1 MRRNHWSRF
10 FTLAGGL
17 ALVAGLQP
25 FGAAAQQPKGDV
37 VKTYIESQ
45 SQGRGRPDWVVAAL
59 EQSKAYLR
67 SQGHAQ
73 GISNVDAELTLRNA
87 IQDDL
92 KHTHLR
98 LDQMHNG
105 VPVFGGQLVTQ
116 VVEGDVLSVGGR
128 IFESAH
134 IDTTAK
140 LSPKLATQAAID
152 ALGYRGQF
160 AHTPEAKLMVL
171 PNQDGTEGAT
181 LTYKVELAVEDGTDK
196 TGRYEYFINANNGS
210 VVWSYNNM
218 DTVAA
223 TGSGRSLYSGTVT
236 LNTDNTSG
244 TYYLR
249 DLTRA
254 SMLTYT
260 MRNGT
265 TSGYYLTDTDN
276 VWGTGTNSDEDTAG
290 VDAHFGAAKTWD
302 YYLNIHG
309 RRGIN
314 GNGYTMNSR
323 VHYGNR
329 YNNAFW
335 NGSLMTYG
343 DGDGTQFTPLVSLDV
358 VGHEITHGLTE
369 FTADLTYANESGA
382 ANESF
387 SDIFGTAI
395 EHYTGS
401 VGGRSPDF
409 LIGEDIYTPATAGD
423 ALRNMGNPAAEG
435 DPDHYS
441 KRYIGTGD
449 NGGVHINS
457 GIQNQAF
464 YLLAQGGTNRTS
476 GIAVTSIGRAA
487 AEKIFYRAL
496 TAKLFPS
503 ATFRDVRA
511 KTLESAAELYGAG
524 STQYNATAQAW
535 TAVGVN

>member
-17 ALVAGLQP
+17 ALVAGIQP
-25 FGAAAQQPKGDV
+25 FAAAAQQPQGDL

-45 SQGRGRPDWVVAAL
+45 GQGRPDWVAAAL
-59 EQSKAYLR
+59 EQSKSYLR
-67 SQGHAQ
+67 SQGRAQ
-73 GISNVDAELTLRNA
+73 GVNNADAELTLRNA

-92 KHTHLR
+92 KQTHLR
-98 LDQMHNG
+98 LDQVHNG

-116 VVEGDVLSVGGR
+116 LVEGDVLSVGGR
-128 IFESAH
+128 IYESAR

-140 LSPKLATQAAID
+140 LSPRLATQAAID
-152 ALGYRGQF
+152 ALGYRGEF
-160 AHTPEAKLMVL
+160 AHKPEAKLMVL
-171 PNQDGTEGAT
+171 PNQDGTDGAT
-181 LTYKVELAVEDGTDK
+181 LTYSVTLEVEDGTDK
-196 TGRYEYFINANNGS
+196 TGHYRYFINANTGG
-210 VVWSYNNM
+210 VVWSYNEIDN
-218 DTVAA
+218 VSA

-236 LNTDNTSG
+236 INTDNTSG

-249 DLTRA
+249 DLTRG
-254 SMLTYT
+254 SMQTST

-265 TSGYYLTDTDN
+265 FSSYALTDADN
-276 VWGTGTNSDEDTAG
+276 VWGNGTNSDEDTAG

-302 YYLNIHG
+302 YYLNVHG

-314 GNGYTMNSR
+314 GSGYRMNSR

-335 NGSLMTYG
+335 NGSVMTYG
-343 DGDGTQFTPLVSLDV
+343 DGDGTRFTPLVSLDV

-387 SDIFGTAI
+387 SDIFGSMI
-395 EHYTGS
+395 EYYTGT
-401 VGGRSPDF
+401 VGGRSPDY

-423 ALRNMGNPAAEG
+423 ALRNMSNPAAEG

-441 KRYIGTGD
+441 KRYTGTD
-449 NGGVHINS
+449 DSGGVHINS

-464 YLLAQGGTNRTS
+464 YLLAEGGTNRTS
-476 GIAVTSIGRAA
+476 GIAVTGIGRAA
-487 AEKIFYRAL
+487 AERIFFRAL
-496 TAKLFPS
+496 TVKLFPS
-503 ATFRDVRA
+503 ANFRDVRA

-524 STQYNATAQAW
+524 SAQYNATAQAW

>member
-1 MRRNHWSRF
+1 MRRNYWSRF
-10 FTLAGGL
+10 LTLAGGL
-17 ALVAGLQP
+17 ALVCSLQP
-25 FGAAAQQPKGDV
+25 FGAKAESKGDLIRA
-37 VKTYIESQ
+37 YHEN
-45 SQGRGRPDWVVAAL
+45 QGQARPAWVTEAL
-59 EQSKAYLR
+59 ERSKAYLR
-67 SQGHAQ
+67 QQGNAH
-73 GISNVDAELTLRNA
+73 GLRDADTELALRSA

-92 KHTHLR
+92 NQTHVR
-98 LDQMHNG
+98 LDQTHNG
-105 VPVFGGQLVTQ
+105 VPVFGGQLVAQ
-116 VVEGDVLSVGGR
+116 LDSSGVMSVGGR
-128 IFESAH
+128 LYERAR
-134 IDTTAK
+134 IDTRAA
-140 LSPKLATQAAID
+140 LNPSQAIKAAVD
-152 ALGYRGQF
+152 ALGYQGEF
-160 AHTPEAKLMVL
+160 AHRPEAKLVVL
-171 PNQDGTEGAT
+171 PNQDGTAGAT
-181 LTYKVELAVEDGTDK
+181 LTYSVRLEVEDGTDR
-196 TGRYEYFINANNGS
+196 TGHYQYFIDANTGS
-210 VVWSYNNM
+210 VVWSYN
-218 DTVAA
+218 DIDYVTA
-223 TGSGRSLYSGTVT
+223 TGSGRSLYSGTVSI
-236 LNTDNTSG
+236 NTDYTNS

-249 DLTRA
+249 DLTRG

-265 TSGYYLTDTDN
+265 SSGYYLTDADN
-276 VWGTGTNSDEDTAG
+276 VWGNFANSDEDTAG

-302 YYLNIHG
+302 YFYNVHG

-323 VHYGNR
+323 VHYGSN

-343 DGDGTQFTPLVSLDV
+343 DGDGVRFIPLVSIDV
-358 VGHEITHGLTE
+358 VGHEITHGLTD
-369 FTADLTYANESGA
+369 FTADLIYSNESGA

-395 EHYTGS
+395 EYYVGS
-401 VGGRSPDF
+401 VGGRSPDY
-409 LIGEDIYTPATAGD
+409 LIGEDVYTPGTSGD
-423 ALRNMGNPAAEG
+423 ALRNMENPAAEG

-441 KRYIGTGD
+441 KRYTGTGD

-476 GIAVTSIGRAA
+476 GIAVTGIGRAA

-496 TAKLFPS
+496 TVKLFPS

-511 KTLESAAELYGAG
+511 KTLESAAELYGAS
-524 STQYNATAQAW
+524 STQYNATARAW